1 MRAVFAA
8 APRPA
13 LLLQFELPALL
24 ILGVDPN
31 DCGRRNG
38 EPVCRAAPGFSGLN
52 FANQPL
58 PQVGRT
64 SFAHD
69 PPPRTVNHS
78 SLLTQTSI
86 QLIRPLL
93 WPTWPT
99 RKRQRLVGGD
109 GIEPP
114 TSCV

>member
-1 MRAVFAA
+1 MRAEFAA

-13 LLLQFELPALL
+13 LLLQFKLPALL
-24 ILGVDPN
+24 RLGVDPN

-38 EPVCRAAPGFSGLN
+38 ELVCRAAPGFSGLN

-93 WPTWPT
+93 CPT

-114 TSCV
+114 TSSV